1 MAIVMLVALMILD
14 VIINIASFLIP
25 FALVALIAL
34 FIIAVILRLVSSISN
49 RR

>member
-1 MAIVMLVALMILD
+1 MAIVILVALMILD

-25 FALVALIAL
+25 FALVALVAL
-34 FIIAVILRLVSSISN
+34 FVIAVILRLVSSMKN